1 MGSIPNI
8 SFGWLTCECT
18 CVRAL
23 CVGVWLSA
31 CRHMYAHKHANQ
43 PPHGPKVYP
52 AAHDID
58 VQSPA
63 LSPSSRAAAVWQ
75 LCSVPPI
82 LTCNP
87 LGCIVPG
94 AVTFGSTASL
104 FAVPPV
110 CLSLPVPSPSPCPT
124 ASCPYHGLVFRCP
137 SASLPLPRAMAEAQP
152 AIYMA
157 LTKPCVAYHSK
168 VAGGRLVLSR
178 LSVILFVQT
187 LDKREGRGG
196 RIQGG
201 PRLGRHQLLS
211 VPRLG
216 QSLFLAWVGQPLGLL
231 NTL

>member
-1 MGSIPNI
+1 MHYLQGFHWQGLPAGRQIGLGSIPNI

-82 LTCNP
+82 LTCNL

-110 CLSLPVPSPSPCPT
+110 CLSLPVHT
-124 ASCPYHGLVFRCP
+124 TGSCFAAR
-137 SASLPLPRAMAEAQP
+137 R
-152 AIYMA
+152 
-157 LTKPCVAYHSK
+157 
-168 VAGGRLVLSR
+168 
-178 LSVILFVQT
+178 
-187 LDKREGRGG
+187 
-196 RIQGG
+196 
-201 PRLGRHQLLS
+201 LLS
-211 VPRLG
+211 HCLG
-216 QSLFLAWVGQPLGLL
+216 QWQKPSQLYIWPSRSPA
-231 NTL
+231 